1 MITTVMGSCRV
12 RELARS
18 RTIPQLRGAGL
29 DPIVFLSPCDPAGPE
44 QNRLVALEAMRH
56 AAAIGLPTLYVEDD
70 IDVDPILF
78 PWALELATRLDA
90 VTYLYLNDAPA
101 RLRLHFGN
109 EVTQAIMDG
118 GMLTRGAYAIRTR
131 AALFGTQ
138 AVMIPSRLLS
148 AMVEILE
155 DTSGRSWRQPW
166 DGRLHTWLKR
176 HHEERVFSILPHPVQ
191 HRQDRT
197 GRMESRTV
205 MRSMSYGMSWTDAIG
220 MEFVDDWHDHTRKY
234 QPVLRTKESIVA
246 AFVNRRLKQRDQQ

>member
-1 MITTVMGSCRV
+1 MGSCRV
-12 RELARS
+12 RELARA
-18 RTIPQLRGAGL
+18 RTIPQLRAAGL

-44 QNRLVALEAMRH
+44 QNRLVALEAMQH
-56 AAAIGLPTLYVEDD
+56 AAALGHATLYVEDD

-78 PWALELATRLDA
+78 PWALDLAERLDA
-90 VTYLYLNDAPA
+90 VTYLYLNDQPA
-101 RLRLHFGN
+101 RLRFHFGN
-109 EVTQAIMDG
+109 DVTNTIMER

-138 AVMIPSRLLS
+138 AVMIPARLLGT
-148 AMVEILE
+148 MVDILE
-155 DTSGRSWRQPW
+155 DTSVKSPRQPW

-176 HHEERVFSILPHPVQ
+176 HPEERVFSILPHPVQ

-197 GRMESRTV
+197 GRQETRTV

-234 QPVLRTKESIVA
+234 QPVLRTKESIVR
-246 AFVNRRLKQRDQQ
+246 AFVERRMKQRDQQ